1 MTLLTEDETRAA
13 VAEALNALPEAIAA
27 QLGDVAVI
35 VQDRHPDGLMGVY
48 DPTGGIRR
56 IVIFRE
62 ANPTWEEVRR
72 TVWHEIGHHFG
83 MDEQHSAGSGYG

>member
-13 VAEALNALPEAIAA
+13 VAEALDALPGEIAA

-35 VQDRHPDGLMGVY
+35 VHDRHPDGLMGVY

-62 ANPTWEEVRR
+62 ANPTREEVKR

-83 MDEQHSAGSGYG
+83 MDEQHIHGLGYG

>member
-1 MTLLTEDETRAA
+1 MTLLTEEETRAA
-13 VAEALNALPEAIAA
+13 VTEALDALPEELAEE
-27 QLGDVAVI
+27 LGDVAVI

-62 ANPTWEEVRR
+62 ANPTREEVKR

-83 MDEQHSAGSGYG
+83 MDEQQIRGLGYG